1 MMEEEL
7 TVYQIR
13 FLIGGP
19 SGSQN
24 VLSVKTLSFWS
35 LFCLS
40 SLCSTLLL
48 FQYNEAK
55 VQHVSGQVNENT
67 IYNSLDTILFYCH
80 ISENVC
86 FKGSLFIPRL

>member
-24 VLSVKTLSFWS
+24 VLSVKPLSF
-35 LFCLS
+35 
-40 SLCSTLLL
+40 
-48 FQYNEAK
+48 
-55 VQHVSGQVNENT
+55 
-67 IYNSLDTILFYCH
+67 
-80 ISENVC
+80 
-86 FKGSLFIPRL
+86 